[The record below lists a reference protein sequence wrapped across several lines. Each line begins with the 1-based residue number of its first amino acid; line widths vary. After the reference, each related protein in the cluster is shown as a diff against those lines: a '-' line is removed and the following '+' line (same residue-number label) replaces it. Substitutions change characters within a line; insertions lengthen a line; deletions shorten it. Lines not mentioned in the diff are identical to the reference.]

1 MLRKRKFTVFEFI
14 NMGVDELQNI
24 AGKDKGIKIYNA
36 IHNI

>member
-1 MLRKRKFTVFEFI
+1 
-14 NMGVDELQNI
+14 MGVDELQNI